1 MSADTLLQAV
11 VILESLIVAILAE
24 PAINRMSPCTSL
36 VPRLAFH
43 LLTVGAVARI
53 YAIATGDI
61 PSIPTAITTGGVALL
76 LICDR
81 WRTGKAQ
88 DRRDA
93 QKSRP

>member
-1 MSADTLLQAV
+1 MSADFATLLQAIV
-11 VILESLIVAILAE
+11 ALESVIIALLAE

-61 PSIPTAITTGGVALL
+61 PSVPTAITTGGVALL

-81 WRTGKAQ
+81 WRTGRAQ
-88 DRRDA
+88 DRQA
-93 QKSRP
+93 

>member
-1 MSADTLLQAV
+1 VSADILLQGLA
-11 VILESLIVAILAE
+11 ILESIIVAILAE

-88 DRRDA
+88 DRREA
-93 QKSRP
+93 